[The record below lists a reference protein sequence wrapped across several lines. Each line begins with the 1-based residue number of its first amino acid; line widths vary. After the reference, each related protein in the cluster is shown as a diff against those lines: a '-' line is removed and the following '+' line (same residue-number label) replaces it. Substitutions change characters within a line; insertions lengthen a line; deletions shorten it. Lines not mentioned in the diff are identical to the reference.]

1 MQKLSKYFVA
11 VLICIVFSSIVYP
24 QNVNRRN
31 TIREKRSVTQQSK
44 AKKVLPAVRKM
55 EKEKSFAKHS
65 IIKKSLPK
73 ITVFPPSS
81 GGPDLFGYVYNDS
94 RLSGGPAYNWFEIAP
109 PEGGAGTPFNNFRDE
124 GGVARIDD
132 GFQSLLLPYPF
143 NFYGIDYNRIYV
155 TINGAIYFTNI
166 NMDYDNVALPATPY
180 NDEGWGIPSSFI
192 AAFWDDLILKTEGE
206 KVYYLIQDDKIII
219 EYYNVEHFSHS
230 FPVTFEVILYRNG
243 MIKMQYKDVDFGDPD
258 YNNGNEATIGI
269 QGARNIALKYC
280 SDNPDITDGLAI
292 LYQLN
297 VNPALT
303 NAGFETGNL
312 NGWGQGESVDFAS
325 VVGPDGFNNPY
336 SGNSMLRLG
345 TASDE
350 LNGQPFGNNVIAQPF
365 INSSGQVSFFYN
377 FYSYDYP
384 NWDFFSYELR
394 TLDDGTI
401 ITYFIRSTFPENDV
415 GTPQLRNT
423 GWTAVNIDV
432 SNFINRPLLF
442 IFNCGGT
449 GDQVLRTWC
458 YIDASMLNVTSPNG
472 GENWQSSSAHQ
483 ITWQTTSMNNVNIEL
498 TTNNGGTWQL
508 IANNIPANSGSH
520 HWMIGPYP
528 YSNQCKVR
536 ISDAL
541 NPQNSDMS
549 DGVFTIMPQSNPFIN
564 GLTLLSPI
572 GGENWIGGTTQNIVF
587 KKNTF
592 FPSVKLE
599 YTTDGGST
607 WLQILQYPLSG
618 LTFYPWKVPLVNS
631 NLCKVRVSNW
641 TNPGMSV
648 TSMNNFTITTPTGSV
663 NYPNPF
669 NPTTTIQFTLLV
681 KDKVSLR
688 VYNSLGQ
695 QVAELIN
702 GEMAEGMH
710 EIKFDATSLPSGI
723 YYYEI
728 NTGGN
733 REIHKMMYL
742 K

>member
-31 TIREKRSVTQQSK
+31 TIREKRSVTQQLK
-44 AKKVLPAVRKM
+44 TPKVLPAVRKM
-55 EKEKSFAKHS
+55 EKYKNFVKHS

-73 ITVFPPSS
+73 ITAVPPS

-94 RLSGGPAYNWFEIAP
+94 RLSGGPVYNWFEIAP
-109 PEGGAGTPFNNFRDE
+109 PEGGAGTPFNNFRDQHGDPE
-124 GGVARIDD
+124 DDD

-166 NMDYDNVALPATPY
+166 NMDYDNVALPATPF
-180 NDEGWGIPSSFI
+180 NNAGWGIPSSFI
-192 AAFWDDLILKTEGE
+192 AAFWDDLILNMGDER
-206 KVYYLIQDDKIII
+206 VYYLIQDDRIII
-219 EYYNVEHFSHS
+219 EYYNVEHYWYS

-258 YNNGNEATIGI
+258 YNNGNEATVGI
-269 QGARNIALKYC
+269 QGARNIALQYS
-280 SDNPDITDGLAI
+280 SDTPDITNGLAI

-297 VNPALT
+297 VNPALA

-312 NGWGQGESVDFAS
+312 NGWGQGESVDFAG
-325 VVGPDGFNNPY
+325 VVGPDGFNTPY

-345 TASDE
+345 TASNE
-350 LNGQPFGNNVIAQPF
+350 MEGQPFGNNVIAQPF

-377 FYSYDYP
+377 LYSYDYP
-384 NWDFFSYELR
+384 PFDFFSYELR

-401 ITYFIRSTFPENDV
+401 ITYYTRSTFPENNV

-432 SNFINRPLLF
+432 SNYVNRPLLL

-449 GDQVLRTWC
+449 IDQELWTWC

-472 GENWQSSSAHQ
+472 GEFWQSSSAHQ
-483 ITWQTTSMNNVNIEL
+483 ITWQTTSTNNVNIEL
-498 TTNNGGTWQL
+498 TTNNGNTWQL
-508 IANNIPANSGSH
+508 LASNIPAGNGSH

-541 NPQNSDMS
+541 NPQNSDIS

-564 GLTLLSPI
+564 GITLLSPV
-572 GGENWIGGTTQNIVF
+572 GGENWLGGTTQNIVF

-607 WLQILQYPLSG
+607 WLQILQSPLSG
-618 LTFYPWKVPLVNS
+618 ITFYPWNVPLVNS
-631 NLCKVRVSNW
+631 NRCKVRVSNW
-641 TNPGMSV
+641 TNPGMNA
-648 TSMNNFTITTPTGSV
+648 TSMNYFTITTPTGSV

-702 GEMAEGMH
+702 AEMAEGMH
-710 EIKFDATSLPSGI
+710 EIKFDASSLPSGI

-728 NTGGN
+728 STGGN